1 MNGYGRLRRPISNG
15 VKKTLKL
22 AWGVIRRPAPT
33 FRRIKEERPLGRGIA
48 ILLVSMVFGY
58 FILSFV
64 PEVFQEKVRLFSAFK
79 LPISWW
85 LQIPTDLFMILLA
98 VFFLN
103 LAAIFLKGKGNFGG
117 LLISLFCI
125 NVLEFIE
132 APLLL
137 GASFL
142 NSGIGYWAI
151 RIVIGIWS
159 IGLILLA
166 VRELFGFSIA
176 RAIGSYFM
184 ASVIGAFPIL
194 PFLILLAWWTF
205 PKSVVIIPVC
215 ITLVLFGTIIF
226 LKRRERLKR
235 RIVSAFMAVLIF
247 LGSIGIVGTLA
258 VMGAP
263 MLVMY
268 QCCVYPM
275 DVAIDDSGNL
285 YAPSCAGRVHK
296 FNPQGN
302 SLLKVGRY
310 IFSLA
315 EIDLDGENN
324 IYIVN
329 NENSGLKKYDS
340 KGNFIE
346 NIPLGLNYIY
356 DLVID
361 AKGNIYVKGR
371 RHIGK
376 KSKIFKFD
384 NQGNLLF
391 ELSSEY
397 KLDGS
402 GEKVEGPHCFMAMA
416 LDKGDN
422 LYISYAQKG
431 VSKVTKLD
439 SFGNFLNGNF
449 PVVLEKGAKEYWSPE
464 DIAIG
469 ENEDIHL
476 LTCRKHPEGKGRL
489 YEIRRFNKQGEPLL
503 NFSITRTEEDRFTIG
518 REFVLDDHDNIYTT
532 GHGMHSIEKFSPTGE
547 YIMSIGPNP
556 FIGKIVE
563 RSFFEHALFPKK

>member
-1 MNGYGRLRRPISNG
+1 M
-15 VKKTLKL
+15 KKTFEL
-22 AWGVIRRPAPT
+22 AWGVIRRPAST
-33 FRRIKEERPLGRGIA
+33 FRRIKEEKPLGRGIA
-48 ILLVSMVFGY
+48 ILLVSIVFGY

-117 LLISLFCI
+117 LLISFFCI
-125 NVLEFIE
+125 SVLEFIE

-176 RAIGSYFM
+176 KAIGSYFI

-194 PFLILLAWWTF
+194 PFLILLAWWIF
-205 PKSVVIIPVC
+205 PKSVVIIPAC

-226 LKRRERLKR
+226 FKRRERLKR
-235 RIVSAFMAVLIF
+235 RIVSAFIAVLIF

-258 VMGAP
+258 IMGLP

-268 QCCVYPM
+268 QCCAYPT

-285 YAPSCAGRVHK
+285 YAPSWAGRVYK
-296 FNPQGN
+296 FNPRGN
-302 SLLKVGRY
+302 DLLKAGRY
-310 IFSLA
+310 IFSFA
-315 EIDLDGENN
+315 EIGLDGEKN

-329 NENSGLKKYDS
+329 NENSGLKQYDS
-340 KGNFIE
+340 KGDFVKDIS
-346 NIPLGLNYIY
+346 LGLSYIY
-356 DLVID
+356 DMVID
-361 AKGNIYVKGR
+361 TKGNIYVKGR

-384 NQGNLLF
+384 KQGNLLF

-402 GEKVEGPHCFMAMA
+402 GEKVEGPHCFMAIA

-422 LYISYAQKG
+422 LHISYAQKG
-431 VSKVTKLD
+431 VFKVTKIDPLG
-439 SFGNFLNGNF
+439 SFLNGNF
-449 PVVLEKGAKEYWSPE
+449 PVVLKKGIKEYWSPE
-464 DIAIG
+464 DMAIG
-469 ENEDIHL
+469 KNGDIYFL
-476 LTCRKHPEGKGRL
+476 SCRKHPEGKGRL
-489 YEIRRFNKQGEPLL
+489 YEIRRFNKRGEPLL
-503 NFSITRTEEDRFTIG
+503 NFSITRTKEDRFTTK
-518 REFVLDDHDNIYTT
+518 REFILDDQGNIYTT

-547 YIMSIGPNP
+547 YIMSIEPNP
-556 FIGKIVE
+556 SIRKIVE
-563 RSFFEHALFPKK
+563 ISFFEHALFPKK